1 MLRKT
6 DTRNLILAEHYKK
19 ANVYRKM
26 FSNIYS
32 DVNCRPRK
40 TTTLV
45 FEFFEELKIYLWQPN
60 LHYCQVTDLTL
71 KFIISGNCKL
81 VQINEFYLFLII
93 DY

>member
-6 DTRNLILAEHYKK
+6 DIRNLTHAEYYKK

-45 FEFFEELKIYLWQPN
+45 FEFFEELKIYLW
-60 LHYCQVTDLTL
+60 
-71 KFIISGNCKL
+71 
-81 VQINEFYLFLII
+81 
-93 DY
+93 

>member
-6 DTRNLILAEHYKK
+6 DTRNLTHAEYYKK

-32 DVNCRPRK
+32 DVNYRPSK

-45 FEFFEELKIYLWQPN
+45 FELFEELKIYLWQPN
-60 LHYCQVTDLTL
+60 LHYRQVINLIL
-71 KFIISGNCKL
+71 KFIIFGN
-81 VQINEFYLFLII
+81 
-93 DY
+93 